1 MAGQN
6 NTDDVKPSGVHRG
19 HLSLVLILGSLTA
32 FAPLAIDM
40 YLPAFPAIAAHFN
53 ASAGAVQAT
62 LAAYFI
68 GMALGQ
74 SIIGP
79 LADRYGRLP
88 PLLIGILAFSAASAG
103 VAFAPSI
110 EWMVVMRFVQAFGG
124 CAGIVVSRAM
134 VRDLFDEKQSAQ
146 VYSLLMLVMGAAPI
160 LAPLLGGFYVA
171 HLDWSYIFL
180 TMSGFALIISVVVW
194 RGLGETLPVNKRV
207 KRNLVSVLRAYL
219 GLMGDRPYVAFT
231 LANAFISASMFA
243 YITGASFIFI
253 RHFGLQPEEF
263 ALVFG
268 ANAFG
273 FIISAQVNARLLRYF
288 EGRNIMAVAM
298 SVHLAG
304 AAGLLLVSVFA
315 PDAMIPFIAMLFVLL
330 GCGGFIGANAV
341 AAAMSR
347 ATTNVGAAAALN
359 GVVQFGMAAC
369 AGALV
374 GALYNGTAVPVAGVI
389 LGLSLVA
396 TCARFAA
403 R

>member
-1 MAGQN
+1 MTSQGIN
-6 NTDDVKPSGVHRG
+6 RS
-19 HLSLVLILGSLTA
+19 HLRLVLILGSLTA

-40 YLPAFPAIAAHFN
+40 YLPAFPSIAAHFGT
-53 ASAGAVQAT
+53 SAGAVQAT

-88 PLLIGILAFSAASAG
+88 PLMIGILAFAAASAG
-103 VAFAPSI
+103 VAYAPNI
-110 EWMVVMRFVQAFGG
+110 EWMTAMRFVQAFGG
-124 CAGIVVSRAM
+124 CAGIVISRAM
-134 VRDLFDEKQSAQ
+134 VRDLFNENESAQ
-146 VYSLLMLVMGAAPI
+146 IYSLLMLVMGAAPI

-180 TMSGFALIISVVVW
+180 TMSGFAFFISIVVW

-207 KRNLVSVLRAYL
+207 KRDFVSVLRNYL
-219 GLMGDRPYVAFT
+219 ALCGDRPYVAFT

-243 YITGASFIFI
+243 YITGSSFIFI
-253 RHFGLQPEEF
+253 RHFGLEPEQF
-263 ALVFG
+263 AYVFG
-268 ANAFG
+268 ANAFC
-273 FIISAQVNARLLRYF
+273 FILGAQVNARLLRNF
-288 EGRNIMAVAM
+288 SGRRIMEVAM

-304 AAGLLLVSVFA
+304 ASALLAVSHFA
-315 PDAMIPFIAMLFVLL
+315 PDAVVPFTATLFVLL
-330 GCGGFIGANAV
+330 TCGGFIGANAV

-347 ATTNVGAAAALN
+347 ASNNAGVAAALN
-359 GVVQFGMAAC
+359 GVVQFGMAAG

-374 GALYNGTAVPVAGVI
+374 GLLNDGTAIPMASVI
-389 LGLSLVA
+389 LALSLAGTVA
-396 TCARFAA
+396 RLAA

>member
-1 MAGQN
+1 MAGQM
-6 NTDDVKPSGVHRG
+6 TPEKPTEIHRG

-40 YLPAFPAIAAHFN
+40 YLPAFPAIAAHFGT
-53 ASAGAVQAT
+53 SAGAVQAT

-68 GMALGQ
+68 GMAVGQ
-74 SIIGP
+74 SVLGP

-88 PLLIGILAFSAASAG
+88 PLMIGILAFSAASAG

-110 EWMVVMRFVQAFGG
+110 EWMTFMRFVQAFGG

-146 VYSLLMLVMGAAPI
+146 IYSLLMLVMGAAPI

-180 TMSGFALIISVVVW
+180 TMSGFALFTSVVVW
-194 RGLGETLPVNKRV
+194 RYLGETLPPQKRV

-219 GLMGDRPYVAFT
+219 ALFADRPYVAFT
-231 LANAFISASMFA
+231 LANALISASMFA
-243 YITGASFIFI
+243 YITGSSFIFI
-253 RHFGLQPEEF
+253 RHFGLEPEQF
-263 ALVFG
+263 AMVFG
-268 ANAFG
+268 SNAFC
-273 FIISAQVNARLLRYF
+273 FIIGAQVNARLLRRF
-288 EGRNIMAVAM
+288 EGRSIMAVAM
-298 SVHLAG
+298 TVHLLG
-304 AAGLLLVSVFA
+304 ALALLSVSRFA
-315 PDAMIPFIAMLFVLL
+315 PDAIVPFTACLFVLL

-347 ATTNVGAAAALN
+347 ATNNVGAAAALN

-369 AGALV
+369 SGALV
-374 GALYNGTAVPVAGVI
+374 GALNNGTAIPMAAVI
-389 LGLSLVA
+389 VGLSIAA
-396 TCARFAA
+396 TCARLAA